1 MDKIDSFR
9 GQFEFLSN
17 FYNAY
22 VDYDGIRYENNEAAF
37 QAQKVA
43 PKKGEKVFIDPRLR
57 FSHLNPS
64 EAKKL
69 GRRVPLR
76 KDWEEVKLSV
86 MEGIVQAKF
95 EQNED
100 LKERLLATGDTYL
113 EEGNTWGDK
122 IWGTVHGEG
131 ENNLGKILMKVRD
144 RLREKDLGVER

>member
-1 MDKIDSFR
+1 M
-9 GQFEFLSN
+9 SN

-57 FSHLNPS
+57 FSHLGPS
-64 EAKKL
+64 EAKRL

-122 IWGTVHGEG
+122 IWGTVDGEG

-144 RLREKDLGVER
+144 RLREKDLGIER